1 MPALRSADAALR
13 PPPVIAAYDAREG
26 NQNVV
31 GEKTRL
37 QITHRGESDESLPGE
52 SATYS
57 SGLPACFCSA
67 DCVMPWAGIGK
78 AKNSARAG
86 RRGKAS
92 PKKAVV

>member
-1 MPALRSADAALR
+1 MPALRSADAAMR
-13 PPPVIAAYDAREG
+13 PPPVIAACDACKG

-31 GEKTRL
+31 GE